1 MNSRRL
7 TPLHRVG
14 LTTDDQKWQVERAG
28 KRALLES
35 EAPSLIS
42 VRLGSGSIMKS
53 KSAGLLVSLH
63 SIAPVLHL
71 PDAVGGDQHQC
82 HHAHQ
87 CLNPAGLM
95 ARP

>member
-42 VRLGSGSIMKS
+42 VRLGSGSIDE
-53 KSAGLLVSLH
+53 
-63 SIAPVLHL
+63 IQ
-71 PDAVGGDQHQC
+71 VG
-82 HHAHQ
+82 
-87 CLNPAGLM
+87 
-95 ARP
+95 RPTRVTA